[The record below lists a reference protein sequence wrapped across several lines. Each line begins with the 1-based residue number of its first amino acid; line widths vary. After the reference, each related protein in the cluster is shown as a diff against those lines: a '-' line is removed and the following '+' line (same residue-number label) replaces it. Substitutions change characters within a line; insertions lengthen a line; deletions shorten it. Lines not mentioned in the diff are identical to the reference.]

1 MELFQGEYMNEKI
14 LQIAAAAARET
25 AWATVSDK

>member
-1 MELFQGEYMNEKI
+1 MQLFQGEYMSEKM
-14 LQIAAAAARET
+14 LQIAAAAARQT